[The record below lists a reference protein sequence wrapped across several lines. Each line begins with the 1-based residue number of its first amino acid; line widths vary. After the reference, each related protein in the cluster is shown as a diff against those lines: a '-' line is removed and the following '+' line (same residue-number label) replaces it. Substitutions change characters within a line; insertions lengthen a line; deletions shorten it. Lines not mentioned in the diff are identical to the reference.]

1 MANKKE
7 KVPLEWVNIIFFVFL
22 LVLAG
27 IVFLLNG
34 KMHALLFLVLIW
46 ITMAI
51 LIIILKAIVL
61 SGDREIN
68 NKEAGSIFLS
78 SFISTLL
85 IIGSTMLTANQ
96 IPIIGRAFENTVG
109 YWFINNE
116 ELKTG
121 LANVFENTSGNE
133 NINLIA
139 TQLFY
144 NADIKKFYENLQSIT
159 QFTNIKPKVINDL
172 DTDKSVESLQ
182 NIILNK
188 NTKSHATIVS
198 LAAIAAMYTS
208 YMPIIKPW
216 INI

>member
-7 KVPLEWVNIIFFVFL
+7 KVPLEWVNVIFFVFL
-22 LVLAG
+22 IVLAG

-34 KMHALLFLVLIW
+34 KMHSLLFLVLIW
-46 ITMAI
+46 IIMAI
-51 LIIILKAIVL
+51 LMIILKAIVL
-61 SGDREIN
+61 SGDRDIN

-144 NADIKKFYENLQSIT
+144 DADIKKFYENLKIIT
-159 QFTNIKPKVINDL
+159 QFNNIKPTDINL
-172 DTDKSVESLQ
+172 DTDKSVQSLQ
-182 NIILNK
+182 DIILNK
-188 NTKSHATIVS
+188 NAKSHATIVC

>member
-7 KVPLEWVNIIFFVFL
+7 KVPLEWVNVIFFVFL
-22 LVLAG
+22 IVLAG

-34 KMHALLFLVLIW
+34 KMHSLLFLVLIW
-46 ITMAI
+46 IIMAI
-51 LIIILKAIVL
+51 LMIILKAIVL
-61 SGDREIN
+61 SGDRDIN

-144 NADIKKFYENLQSIT
+144 DADIKKFYENVKSIT
-159 QFTNIKPKVINDL
+159 QFNNIKPKDINL
-172 DTDKSVESLQ
+172 DTDKSVQSLQ
-182 NIILNK
+182 DIILNK
-188 NTKSHATIVS
+188 NAKSHATIVC